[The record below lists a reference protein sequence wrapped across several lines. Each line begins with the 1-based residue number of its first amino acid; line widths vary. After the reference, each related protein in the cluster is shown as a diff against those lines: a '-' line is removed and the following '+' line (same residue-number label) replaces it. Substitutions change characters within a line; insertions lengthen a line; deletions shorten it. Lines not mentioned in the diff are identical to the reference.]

1 MIELLIN
8 AVEPQAFFLNLVGE
22 ATNDVSAKA
31 AFFAI
36 KSVGIALLGMTSNLR
51 RPGATVKRRALKP
64 RKRKSKLPAKH
75 SVHRRN

>member
-8 AVEPQAFFLNLVGE
+8 SFEPQAFLTNLIEE
-22 ATNDVSAKA
+22 ATNDASAKA

-36 KSVGIALLGMTSNLR
+36 KSVGIALLGMASNLR

-75 SVHRRN
+75 PVRRRN